1 MIETFQIFKR
11 ATRLALLVASGFV
24 GAAILSNIITNPVS
38 AWGPERPTY
47 TNKSPAPYATFNS
60 ITDNEAIGDERNF
73 VRIREV
79 GTDQAYQDEIE
90 IVPGKEYEVYVYY
103 HNDAAS
109 DTNESGFGMATNTKV
124 SSAYPTTVNS
134 SERGMISGIITWS
147 YKTPEDPTNAKEGKV
162 WDEAYVTTKSENVVL
177 RYKTGT
183 AIIHNIEGA
192 ADGSV
197 LPSNLFTEAG
207 TPIGFNKLEGVLP
220 GCAEYSGYITYTLIA
235 ESTTADFSKQVSLD
249 GENWSENVTV
259 KPGQIVTYQVIL
271 KNTGNT
277 DLKNVIF
284 KDVHD
289 EGLSLYAGSTKVYDV
304 NNVDDK
310 QIDDILDISGH
321 SFGDVAPD
329 ALVQIIYQTRVSDD
343 AAYCGKTLNNSIL
356 LSYNSE
362 DQGKDTA
369 SVTVSCDTPPE
380 EDCTTNPNLE
390 SCSQPEKNCKTN
402 PEMEGCQELPNT
414 GPLEIILAIVIIAGI
429 GGGGYYLYR
438 TQRTLK
444 AVEDS
449 VSGKVDSD
457 KDDKN
462 NEKTDKEES

>member
-1 MIETFQIFKR
+1 M
-11 ATRLALLVASGFV
+11 
-24 GAAILSNIITNPVS
+24 
-38 AWGPERPTY
+38 
-47 TNKSPAPYATFNS
+47 
-60 ITDNEAIGDERNF
+60 
-73 VRIREV
+73 
-79 GTDQAYQDEIE
+79 
-90 IVPGKEYEVYVYY
+90 
-103 HNDAAS
+103 
-109 DTNESGFGMATNTKV
+109 
-124 SSAYPTTVNS
+124 
-134 SERGMISGIITWS
+134 
-147 YKTPEDPTNAKEGKV
+147 
-162 WDEAYVTTKSENVVL
+162 
-177 RYKTGT
+177 
-183 AIIHNIEGA
+183 
-192 ADGSV
+192 DG
-197 LPSNLFTEAG
+197 
-207 TPIGFNKLEGVLP
+207 
-220 GCAEYSGYITYTLIA
+220 
-235 ESTTADFSKQVSLD
+235 
-249 GENWSENVTV
+249 
-259 KPGQIVTYQVIL
+259 
-271 KNTGNT
+271 
-277 DLKNVIF
+277 
-284 KDVHD
+284 
-289 EGLSLYAGSTKVYDV
+289 
-304 NNVDDK
+304 K